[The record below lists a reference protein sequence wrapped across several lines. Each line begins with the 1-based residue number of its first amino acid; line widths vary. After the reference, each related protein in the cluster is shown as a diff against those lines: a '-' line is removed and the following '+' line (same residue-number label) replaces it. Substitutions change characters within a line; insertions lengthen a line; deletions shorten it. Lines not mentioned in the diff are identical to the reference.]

1 MTAAEEGHSGG
12 TPHTSGPV
20 SAEAARLMKLATSA
34 SVAVA
39 LVLVGVKAF
48 AWITT
53 DSVALLS
60 SLVDSALD
68 VAASVLNLL
77 AVRHALM
84 PADREHRFGHG
95 KAEALAGLGQSAFIA
110 GSALFLIVEASRRLM
125 APTPVEDGL
134 IGFVVMGV
142 SIAATLGLVVFQRR
156 VIRMT
161 NSVAISADSLHFT
174 SDLLVNAGVIV
185 ALVLS
190 TRFGLALADPL
201 IALAIAAYIL
211 WGAWEVANSS
221 YDILMD
227 REFLDADRARVR
239 EVVMAH
245 AEVRDMHDLRTRTSG
260 NMSFIQLHL
269 ELDGAMTLRRA
280 HEIADQVEAS
290 VRAAF
295 PGAEVLIH
303 QDPDGVDEARAAF
316 RR

>member
-1 MTAAEEGHSGG
+1 MTAGPAAHPGA

-20 SAEAARLMKLATSA
+20 SVEAARLMKLATSA

-48 AWITT
+48 AWVTT

-95 KAEALAGLGQSAFIA
+95 KAEALAGLGQAAFIA
-110 GSALFLIVEASRRLM
+110 GSALFLIVEASRRLL
-125 APTPVEDGL
+125 APQPVEDGL
-134 IGFVVMGV
+134 VGFVVMGI
-142 SIAATLGLVVFQRR
+142 SIAATLGLVIFQRR

-174 SDLLVNAGVIV
+174 SDLLVNVGVVV

-227 REFLDADRARVR
+227 REFLDEDRARVR
-239 EVVMAH
+239 EIVMAH
-245 AEVRDMHDLRTRTSG
+245 ADVRDMHDLRTRTSG

-269 ELDGAMTLRRA
+269 ELDGEMSLRRA
-280 HEIADQVEAS
+280 HEIADAVEAS

-303 QDPDGVDEARAAF
+303 QDPDGVDEARVAF
-316 RR
+316 KR